1 MKRDLF
7 CLHSRSTEKISEMA
21 LWGNWPLFQ
30 YYSEAKKGILQQI
43 GEGLL
48 LMMGLVVSSNI
59 DFDDHLPG
67 FRAPSLFLFAQQNS
81 REKEGGQ
88 GVGTPNKLDSATL

>member
-1 MKRDLF
+1 
-7 CLHSRSTEKISEMA
+7 
-21 LWGNWPLFQ
+21 
-30 YYSEAKKGILQQI
+30 
-43 GEGLL
+43 
-48 LMMGLVVSSNI
+48 MMGLVVSSNF

-88 GVGTPNKLDSATL
+88 GVGTLLRLDSATLQNVLITQEGVDLRS

>member
-1 MKRDLF
+1 M
-7 CLHSRSTEKISEMA
+7 
-21 LWGNWPLFQ
+21 
-30 YYSEAKKGILQQI
+30 
-43 GEGLL
+43 GEGFLFI
-48 LMMGLVVSSNI
+48 MDLVVSSTI

-88 GVGTPNKLDSATL
+88 GEGTPNKLDSATL

>member
-1 MKRDLF
+1 M
-7 CLHSRSTEKISEMA
+7 
-21 LWGNWPLFQ
+21 
-30 YYSEAKKGILQQI
+30 
-43 GEGLL
+43 GEGFLL
-48 LMMGLVVSSNI
+48 IIDLVVSSTI

-88 GVGTPNKLDSATL
+88 GVGTQTKLDSATL